1 MDQALRGTVLV
12 VVIAP
17 FVLLA
22 VGGAG
27 YILYMKVWFPARLC
41 TMCGSGESGGGGGG
55 HGGLC
60 NGPPPAMH
68 AGGHSQ
74 AHPLRG
80 VGMSEN
86 TVCNYGVHH
95 ACTHACAKRRS
106 ASWTFGISS

>member
-41 TMCGSGESGGGGGG
+41 TMCGSGESGGGGRGAWRAVQR
-55 HGGLC
+55 
-60 NGPPPAMH
+60 PPP
-68 AGGHSQ
+68 
-74 AHPLRG
+74 R
-80 VGMSEN
+80 
-86 TVCNYGVHH
+86 H
-95 ACTHACAKRRS
+95 ACGRPLPGAPTAGRGHE
-106 ASWTFGISS
+106 